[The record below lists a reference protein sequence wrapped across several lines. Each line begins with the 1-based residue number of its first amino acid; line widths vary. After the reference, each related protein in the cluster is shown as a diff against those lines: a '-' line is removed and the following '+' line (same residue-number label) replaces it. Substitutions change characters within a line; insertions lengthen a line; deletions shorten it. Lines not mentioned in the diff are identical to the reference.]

1 MRKPKLILALATVLG
16 FLLSAVLL
24 ATFAGELAPP
34 EHVYSIDEVQT
45 GLYLHPRAW
54 FGRTVLV
61 QAYGRDM
68 RCADTT
74 LTTISPNGQTRVTTS
89 TTCPSPRVIDMLFP
103 VAPQRS
109 GLLISAPLSVTL
121 GRGITAPTIVP
132 PNALVVTLLHMPF
145 IGRIVTLALV
155 RHDPGAVYRVQILD
169 PARCRSASCSQAI
182 LQ

>member
-1 MRKPKLILALATVLG
+1 MRKRKPILALATVLG

-45 GLYLHPRAW
+45 GLYLHPSAW

-61 QAYGRDM
+61 QAYGRDT
-68 RCADTT
+68 RCANTT
-74 LTTISPNGQTRVTTS
+74 LTSIAPNGQTRVTTS
-89 TTCPSPRVIDMLFP
+89 MTCPSPRVIDMLFP

-109 GLLISAPLSVTL
+109 GLLISAPLCVTL

-132 PNALVVTLLHMPF
+132 SNDLVVTLSHMPF
-145 IGRIVTLALV
+145 IGRVVTLALL
-155 RHDPGAVYRVQILD
+155 RHDPGEVYRVQILD
-169 PARCRSASCSQAI
+169 PARLTSAPCPQAI